1 MKNHSPKKPPDLIKG
16 PDSGFG
22 FGQESLNKLEAGEA
36 LEPVEGVS
44 GMPVIRGS
52 DRVLASGTGR
62 VIGAAKY
69 THFAETFLLLH
80 LSQVGRV

>member
-1 MKNHSPKKPPDLIKG
+1 LIKG

-22 FGQESLNKLEAGEA
+22 LGQESLNKLEAGEA

-44 GMPVIRGS
+44 GIPVIRGS

-62 VIGAAKY
+62 VMGAA
-69 THFAETFLLLH
+69 
-80 LSQVGRV
+80 R